1 MIENIIKSVV
11 DRFPAVLPF
20 LSRRARYKAS
30 TADTNREYHDEI
42 TSALVDYFEGGS
54 LPASRNQFKRAM
66 VAAFLDIFEAGW
78 QDGGAELP
86 LDDEALNW
94 LGDRQSQEM
103 VNIDSL
109 FQNARDIRKQKDFD
123 YFAWSSARAD
133 GYVSALQGVY
143 NAASM
148 LAKGKQMLTWHL
160 GQTEQHCDT
169 CASLNGKKH
178 PAYWYIERNYIPR
191 QAGAAMDCGGYN
203 CDCRLEDRDGNEVTL

>member
-1 MIENIIKSVV
+1 
-11 DRFPAVLPF
+11 AVLPF

-54 LPASRNQFKRAM
+54 LTASRNRFKRAM
-66 VAAFLDIFEAGW
+66 SAAFLDMFEAGW

-143 NAASM
+143 NAA
-148 LAKGKQMLTWHL
+148 
-160 GQTEQHCDT
+160 
-169 CASLNGKKH
+169 
-178 PAYWYIERNYIPR
+178 
-191 QAGAAMDCGGYN
+191 
-203 CDCRLEDRDGNEVTL
+203 